1 MEVVIKYRL
10 ENRELLKG
18 SLILLTEKY
27 DSYRVSLD
35 YKTLIEGLDYSI
47 EGSRLWVEKNLYG
60 SYLVVEDGSTQDN
73 TAPLLERIAAL
84 EEKLNTLEPVLA
96 GIDDFKVMAEL
107 AYNECTTFQESL
119 DVLGQTSA
127 KQTADIKNNEAGI
140 LRLSSECNTL
150 SAAIKEQERHT
161 KEIIYST
168 SEAFSKRYNNL
179 SDSISHQNER
189 IENLFMEYD
198 KVINAL
204 AGVLKEVVELKE
216 SKPSELLDNEKVE
229 QCIKE
234 ARQLNNKVLL
244 LNTSIGVET
253 AQRRRIDTEIKI
265 LLARLI
271 ADVEK
276 IEAIIIG
283 NYDDETAIFEFLE
296 KTKEELNLKIKKLA
310 RVNLASITREFKLK
324 QAIKKQ
330 ENRLIDKI
338 NNVARITVANIT
350 RLFKLRKKVE
360 TLETNKESENG

>member
-10 ENRELLKG
+10 ENGELLKG

-35 YKTLIEGLDYSI
+35 YETLVEGLDYSI
-47 EGSRLWVEKNLYG
+47 DGSRLWVEKNLYG
-60 SYLVVEDGSTQDN
+60 SYLIIEDGSSTDN
-73 TAPLLERIAAL
+73 VALLLERIAAL
-84 EEKLNTLEPVLA
+84 EEKINTLEPNVSGLE
-96 GIDDFKVMAEL
+96 DFKVMAEL
-107 AYNECTTFQESL
+107 AYNECTAFQENIENLNNAS
-119 DVLGQTSA
+119 VNMEA
-127 KQTADIKNNEAGI
+127 VIKNMETDVGLLNTKY
-140 LRLSSECNTL
+140 NTL
-150 SAAIKEQERHT
+150 SSTIKEQEKNT
-161 KEIIYST
+161 KEIIYSM
-168 SEAFSKRYNNL
+168 SEVFSKRYNDL
-179 SDSISHQNER
+179 SANISHQDER
-189 IENLFMEYD
+189 IENLFVEYD

-204 AGVLKEVVELKE
+204 AGLLKEVVILKE
-216 SKPSELLDNEKVE
+216 NVPGNAIDDEAL
-229 QCIKE
+229 KE
-234 ARQLNNKVLL
+234 YTEEVRKLNNKVLL

-283 NYDDETAIFEFLE
+283 NYDDETAVYEFLE
-296 KTKEELNLKIKKLA
+296 KIKTELNLKIKKLA
-310 RVNLASITREFKLK
+310 RINLASMTREFKLK
-324 QAIKKQ
+324 QAISKQ

-360 TLETNKESENG
+360 TLEINKESE

>member
-1 MEVVIKYRL
+1 MKYKL
-10 ENRELLKG
+10 ENGELLKG

-35 YKTLIEGLDYSI
+35 YKTLVEGLDYSI
-47 EGSRLWVEKNLYG
+47 DGSRLWVGKNLYG
-60 SYLVVEDGSTQDN
+60 SYLIIEDGSSTDN
-73 TAPLLERIAAL
+73 VAPLLERIAAL
-84 EEKLNTLEPVLA
+84 EEKINTLEPNVSGL
-96 GIDDFKVMAEL
+96 DDFKVMAEL

-119 DVLGQTSA
+119 DVLSQTSTKA
-127 KQTADIKNNEAGI
+127 TADIQNNEAEL
-140 LRLSSECNTL
+140 LRLSSECNAL
-150 SAAIKEQERHT
+150 SAAIKEQEKNT
-161 KEIIYST
+161 KEIIYSM
-168 SEAFSKRYNNL
+168 SEVFSKRYNNL
-179 SDSISHQNER
+179 SDSISHQDER
-189 IENLFMEYD
+189 IENLFVEYD

-204 AGVLKEVVELKE
+204 AGVLKEVVMLKE
-216 SKPSELLDNEKVE
+216 NVPGSVIDDKAL
-229 QCIKE
+229 KE
-234 ARQLNNKVLL
+234 YTEEVRKLNNKVLL

-283 NYDDETAIFEFLE
+283 NYDDETAVYEFLE
-296 KTKEELNLKIKKLA
+296 KIKTELNLKIKKLA
-310 RVNLASITREFKLK
+310 RINLASMTREFKLK
-324 QAIKKQ
+324 QAIANQ

-360 TLETNKESENG
+360 TLETNKESE

>member
-10 ENRELLKG
+10 ENGELLKG

-35 YKTLIEGLDYSI
+35 YETLVEGLDYSI
-47 EGSRLWVEKNLYG
+47 DGSRLWVEKNLYG
-60 SYLVVEDGSTQDN
+60 SYLIIEDGSSTDN
-73 TAPLLERIAAL
+73 VAPLLERIAAL
-84 EEKLNTLEPVLA
+84 EEKINTLEPNVSGLE
-96 GIDDFKVMAEL
+96 DFKVMAEL
-107 AYNECTTFQESL
+107 AYNECTAFQENIENLNNAS
-119 DVLGQTSA
+119 VNMEA
-127 KQTADIKNNEAGI
+127 VIKNMETDVGLLNTKY
-140 LRLSSECNTL
+140 NTL
-150 SAAIKEQERHT
+150 SSTIKEQEKNT
-161 KEIIYST
+161 KEIIYSM
-168 SEAFSKRYNNL
+168 SEVFSKRYNDL
-179 SDSISHQNER
+179 SANISHQDER
-189 IENLFMEYD
+189 IENLFVEYD

-204 AGVLKEVVELKE
+204 AGVLKEVVILKE
-216 SKPSELLDNEKVE
+216 SVPGSVIDDKAL
-229 QCIKE
+229 KE
-234 ARQLNNKVLL
+234 YTEEVRKLNNKVLL

-283 NYDDETAIFEFLE
+283 NYDDETAVYEFLE
-296 KTKEELNLKIKKLA
+296 KIKTELNLKIKKLA
-310 RVNLASITREFKLK
+310 RINLASMTREFKLK
-324 QAIKKQ
+324 QAIGKQ

-360 TLETNKESENG
+360 TLETNKESE

>member
-10 ENRELLKG
+10 ENGELLKG

-35 YKTLIEGLDYSI
+35 YETLVEGLDYSI
-47 EGSRLWVEKNLYG
+47 DGSRLWVEKNLYG
-60 SYLVVEDGSTQDN
+60 SYLIIEDGSSTDN
-73 TAPLLERIAAL
+73 VAPLLERIAAL
-84 EEKLNTLEPVLA
+84 EEKINTLEPNVSGLE
-96 GIDDFKVMAEL
+96 DFKVMAEL

-119 DVLGQTSA
+119 DVLSQTSTKA
-127 KQTADIKNNEAGI
+127 TADIQNNEAEL
-140 LRLSSECNTL
+140 LRLSSECNAL
-150 SAAIKEQERHT
+150 SAAIKEQEKNT
-161 KEIIYST
+161 KEIIYSM
-168 SEAFSKRYNNL
+168 SEVFSKRYNDL
-179 SDSISHQNER
+179 SANISHQDQR
-189 IENLFMEYD
+189 IENLFVEYD

-204 AGVLKEVVELKE
+204 AGVLKEVVMLKE
-216 SKPSELLDNEKVE
+216 NVPGSVIDDKAL
-229 QCIKE
+229 KE
-234 ARQLNNKVLL
+234 YTEEVRALNNKVLL

-283 NYDDETAIFEFLE
+283 NYDDETAIYEFLE
-296 KTKEELNLKIKKLA
+296 KIKTELNLKIKKLA
-310 RVNLASITREFKLK
+310 RINLASMTREFKLK
-324 QAIKKQ
+324 QAIANQ

-360 TLETNKESENG
+360 TLETNKESE

>member
-1 MEVVIKYRL
+1 MKYRL
-10 ENRELLKG
+10 EKGELLKG
-18 SLILLTEKY
+18 SLILLTERY

-47 EGSRLWVEKNLYG
+47 SGSRLWIEKNLYG
-60 SYLVVEDGSTQDN
+60 SYLVIEDGSTQDN

-84 EEKLNTLEPVLA
+84 EERLNTLEPALA
-96 GIDDFKVMAEL
+96 GFDDFKVMAEL
-107 AYNECTTFQESL
+107 AYNECTTFQEKL
-119 DVLGQTSA
+119 DVLSQTSA
-127 KQTADIKNNEAGI
+127 KQTADTQNNEAEI

-150 SAAIKEQERHT
+150 SAIVKEQEKRT

-168 SEAFSKRYNNL
+168 SEVFSKRYNNL
-179 SDSISHQNER
+179 SDNISHQNER
-189 IENLFMEYD
+189 IESLVIEYNKAAD
-198 KVINAL
+198 TLVAL
-204 AGVLKEVVELKE
+204 SKEMSALKE
-216 SKPSELLDNEKVE
+216 SKPYEGLDNQKVE
-229 QCIKE
+229 QCIEE

-283 NYDDETAIFEFLE
+283 NYDDETAIYEFLE

-310 RVNLASITREFKLK
+310 RVNLASIVREFKLK
-324 QAIKKQ
+324 QAIKRQ
-330 ENRLIDKI
+330 ENKLIDKI

-360 TLETNKESENG
+360 TLEINKESENG

>member
-10 ENRELLKG
+10 ENGELLKG

-35 YKTLIEGLDYSI
+35 YETLVEGLDYSI
-47 EGSRLWVEKNLYG
+47 DGSRLWVEKNLYG
-60 SYLVVEDGSTQDN
+60 SYLIIEDGSSTDN
-73 TAPLLERIAAL
+73 VAPLLERIAAL
-84 EEKLNTLEPVLA
+84 EEKINTLEPNVSGLE
-96 GIDDFKVMAEL
+96 DFKVMAEL
-107 AYNECTTFQESL
+107 AYNECTAFQENIENLNNAS
-119 DVLGQTSA
+119 VNMEA
-127 KQTADIKNNEAGI
+127 VIKNMETDVGLLNTKY
-140 LRLSSECNTL
+140 NTL
-150 SAAIKEQERHT
+150 SSTIKEQEKNT
-161 KEIIYST
+161 KEIIYSM
-168 SEAFSKRYNNL
+168 SEVFSKRYNDL
-179 SDSISHQNER
+179 SANISHQDER
-189 IENLFMEYD
+189 IENLFVEYD

-204 AGVLKEVVELKE
+204 VGVLKEVVILKE
-216 SKPSELLDNEKVE
+216 SVPGSVIDDKAL
-229 QCIKE
+229 KE
-234 ARQLNNKVLL
+234 YTEEVRKLNNKVLL

-283 NYDDETAIFEFLE
+283 NYDDETAVYEFLE
-296 KTKEELNLKIKKLA
+296 KIKTELNLKIKKLA
-310 RVNLASITREFKLK
+310 RINLASMTREFKLK
-324 QAIKKQ
+324 QAIGKQ

-360 TLETNKESENG
+360 TLETNKESE

>member
-10 ENRELLKG
+10 ENGELLKG

-35 YKTLIEGLDYSI
+35 YETLVEGLDYSI
-47 EGSRLWVEKNLYG
+47 DGSRLWVEKNLYG
-60 SYLVVEDGSTQDN
+60 SYLIIEDGSSTDN
-73 TAPLLERIAAL
+73 VAPLLERIAAL
-84 EEKLNTLEPVLA
+84 EEKINTLEPNVSGLE
-96 GIDDFKVMAEL
+96 DFKVMAEL

-119 DVLGQTSA
+119 DVLSQTSTKA
-127 KQTADIKNNEAGI
+127 TADIQNNEAEL
-140 LRLSSECNTL
+140 LRLSSECNAL
-150 SAAIKEQERHT
+150 SAAIKEQEKNT
-161 KEIIYST
+161 KEIIYSM
-168 SEAFSKRYNNL
+168 SEVFSKRYNDL
-179 SDSISHQNER
+179 SANISHQDQR
-189 IENLFMEYD
+189 IENLFVEYD

-204 AGVLKEVVELKE
+204 AGVLKEVVMLKE
-216 SKPSELLDNEKVE
+216 NVPGSVIDDKAL
-229 QCIKE
+229 KE
-234 ARQLNNKVLL
+234 YTEEVRALNNKVLL

-283 NYDDETAIFEFLE
+283 NYDEETAIYEFLE

-310 RVNLASITREFKLK
+310 RVNLASMTREFKLK
-324 QAIKKQ
+324 QAIANQ

-360 TLETNKESENG
+360 TLETNKESE

>member
-10 ENRELLKG
+10 ENGELLKG

-35 YKTLIEGLDYSI
+35 YETLVEGLDYSI
-47 EGSRLWVEKNLYG
+47 DGSRLWVEKNLYG
-60 SYLVVEDGSTQDN
+60 SYLIIEDGSSTDN
-73 TAPLLERIAAL
+73 VAPLLERIAAL
-84 EEKLNTLEPVLA
+84 EEKINTLEPNVSGLE
-96 GIDDFKVMAEL
+96 DFKVMAEL
-107 AYNECTTFQESL
+107 AYNECTAFQENIENLNNAS
-119 DVLGQTSA
+119 VNMEA
-127 KQTADIKNNEAGI
+127 VIKNIETDVGLLNTKY
-140 LRLSSECNTL
+140 NTL
-150 SAAIKEQERHT
+150 SSTIKEQEKNT
-161 KEIIYST
+161 KEIIYSM
-168 SEAFSKRYNNL
+168 SEVFSKRYNDL
-179 SDSISHQNER
+179 SANISHQDER
-189 IENLFMEYD
+189 IENLFVEYD

-204 AGVLKEVVELKE
+204 AGVLKEVVILKE
-216 SKPSELLDNEKVE
+216 SVPGSVIDDKAL
-229 QCIKE
+229 KE
-234 ARQLNNKVLL
+234 YTEEVRKLNNKVLL

-283 NYDDETAIFEFLE
+283 NYDDETAVYEFLE
-296 KTKEELNLKIKKLA
+296 KIKTELNLKIKKLA
-310 RVNLASITREFKLK
+310 RINLASMTREFKLK
-324 QAIKKQ
+324 QAIGKQ

-360 TLETNKESENG
+360 TLETNKESE

>member
-10 ENRELLKG
+10 ENGELLKG

-35 YKTLIEGLDYSI
+35 YETLVEGLDYSI
-47 EGSRLWVEKNLYG
+47 DGSRLWVEKNLYG
-60 SYLVVEDGSTQDN
+60 SYLIIEDGSSTDN
-73 TAPLLERIAAL
+73 VAPLLERIAAL
-84 EEKLNTLEPVLA
+84 EEKINTLEPNVSGL
-96 GIDDFKVMAEL
+96 DDFKVMAEL

-119 DVLGQTSA
+119 DVLSQTSTKA
-127 KQTADIKNNEAGI
+127 TADIQNNEAEL
-140 LRLSSECNTL
+140 LRLSSECNAL
-150 SAAIKEQERHT
+150 SAAIKEQEKNT
-161 KEIIYST
+161 KEIIYSM
-168 SEAFSKRYNNL
+168 SEVFSKRYNDL
-179 SDSISHQNER
+179 SDNISHQDQR
-189 IENLFMEYD
+189 IENLFVEYD

-204 AGVLKEVVELKE
+204 AGVLKEVVMLKE
-216 SKPSELLDNEKVE
+216 NVPGSVIDDKAL
-229 QCIKE
+229 KE
-234 ARQLNNKVLL
+234 YTEEVRKLNNKVLL

-283 NYDDETAIFEFLE
+283 NYDDETAVYEFLE
-296 KTKEELNLKIKKLA
+296 KIKTELNLKIKKLA
-310 RVNLASITREFKLK
+310 RINLASMTREFKLK
-324 QAIKKQ
+324 QAIANQ

-360 TLETNKESENG
+360 TLETNKESE

>member
-1 MEVVIKYRL
+1 MEVVIKYKL
-10 ENRELLKG
+10 ENGELLRG

-27 DSYRVSLD
+27 DSYRIRLD
-35 YKTLIEGLDYSI
+35 YETLVEGLDYSI

-60 SYLVVEDGSTQDN
+60 SYLIIEDGSSTDDV
-73 TAPLLERIAAL
+73 APLLERIAAL
-84 EEKLNTLEPVLA
+84 EKKINTLEPNVSGL
-96 GIDDFKVMAEL
+96 DDFKVMAEL
-107 AYNECTTFQESL
+107 AYNECTTFQE
-119 DVLGQTSA
+119 DVQILNNTSA
-127 KQTADIKNNEAGI
+127 NIKAAIKNMEADINLLNIKNNS
-140 LRLSSECNTL
+140 LSNT
-150 SAAIKEQERHT
+150 IKEQE
-161 KEIIYST
+161 KNIKKNIYSM
-168 SEAFSKRYNNL
+168 SEVFSKRYNDL
-179 SDSISHQNER
+179 SANISHQDER
-189 IENLFMEYD
+189 IENLFMEHN

-204 AGVLKEVVELKE
+204 AGVSKEVAMLKENMPCGVIDDKALKE
-216 SKPSELLDNEKVE
+216 YAEEIRK
-229 QCIKE
+229 
-234 ARQLNNKVLL
+234 LNNKVLL

-253 AQRRRIDTEIKI
+253 AQRRRIDIEIKI

-310 RVNLASITREFKLK
+310 RINLASITREFKLK
-324 QAIKKQ
+324 QAISKQ

-338 NNVARITVANIT
+338 NNVARITAANIT

>member
-1 MEVVIKYRL
+1 MKYRL
-10 ENRELLKG
+10 EKGELLKG

-47 EGSRLWVEKNLYG
+47 DGSRLWIEKNLYG
-60 SYLVVEDGSTQDN
+60 SYLVIEDGNTQDN
-73 TAPLLERIAAL
+73 TAPLLERIATL
-84 EEKLNTLEPVLA
+84 EEKLNALEPVLT
-96 GIDDFKVMAEL
+96 GFDDFKVMAEL
-107 AYNECTTFQESL
+107 AYNECTTFQGRL
-119 DVLGQTSA
+119 DVLSQTSA
-127 KQTADIKNNEAGI
+127 KQTADIQNNEAEL
-140 LRLSSECNTL
+140 LRLSSECNAL
-150 SAAIKEQERHT
+150 SAIVKEQEKRT

-168 SEAFSKRYNNL
+168 SEAFSKRYNDL

-189 IENLFMEYD
+189 IENLFVEYD

-216 SKPSELLDNEKVE
+216 NVPGSVIDDKAL
-229 QCIKE
+229 KE
-234 ARQLNNKVLL
+234 YTEEVRQLNNKVLL

-324 QAIKKQ
+324 QAISKQ

-360 TLETNKESENG
+360 TLEINKESENG

>member
-1 MEVVIKYRL
+1 MKYRL
-10 ENRELLKG
+10 ENGELLKG

-47 EGSRLWVEKNLYG
+47 DGSRLWVEKNLYG
-60 SYLVVEDGSTQDN
+60 SYLIIEDGGSVDN
-73 TAPLLERIAAL
+73 VAPLLDRIAAL
-84 EEKLNTLEPVLA
+84 EERINTLEPNVSGLN
-96 GIDDFKVMAEL
+96 DFKVMAEL
-107 AYNECTTFQESL
+107 AYNECTSFQEDL
-119 DVLGQTSA
+119 ETL
-127 KQTADIKNNEAGI
+127 NEASANMKASI
-140 LRLSSECNTL
+140 KTNATEIWRLYSKYDTLSST
-150 SAAIKEQERHT
+150 IKEQEKNT

-168 SEAFSKRYNNL
+168 SEVFSKRYNDL
-179 SDSISHQNER
+179 SDNISHQDER
-189 IENLFMEYD
+189 IENLFVEYD

-204 AGVLKEVVELKE
+204 AGVLKEVVALKE
-216 SKPSELLDNEKVE
+216 SKPSECLDNEKVE

-283 NYDDETAIFEFLE
+283 NYDDETAIYEFLE

-324 QAIKKQ
+324 QAIKNQ
-330 ENRLIDKI
+330 ENRLINKI

-360 TLETNKESENG
+360 TLETNKESE

>member
-10 ENRELLKG
+10 ENGELLKG

-35 YKTLIEGLDYSI
+35 YETLVEGLDYSI
-47 EGSRLWVEKNLYG
+47 DGSRLWVEKNLYG
-60 SYLVVEDGSTQDN
+60 SYLIIEDGSSTDN
-73 TAPLLERIAAL
+73 VAPLLERIAAL
-84 EEKLNTLEPVLA
+84 EEKINTLEPNVSGLE
-96 GIDDFKVMAEL
+96 DFKVMAEL

-119 DVLGQTSA
+119 DVLSQTSTKA
-127 KQTADIKNNEAGI
+127 TADIQNNEAEL
-140 LRLSSECNTL
+140 LRLSSECNAL
-150 SAAIKEQERHT
+150 SAAIKEQEKNT
-161 KEIIYST
+161 KEIIYSM
-168 SEAFSKRYNNL
+168 SEVFSKRYNDL
-179 SDSISHQNER
+179 SDNISHQDQR
-189 IENLFMEYD
+189 IENLFVEYD

-204 AGVLKEVVELKE
+204 AGVLKEVVILKE
-216 SKPSELLDNEKVE
+216 SVPGSVIDDKAL
-229 QCIKE
+229 KE
-234 ARQLNNKVLL
+234 YTEEVRKLNNKVLL

-283 NYDDETAIFEFLE
+283 NYDDETAIYEFLE
-296 KTKEELNLKIKKLA
+296 KIKTELNLKIKKLA
-310 RVNLASITREFKLK
+310 RINLASMTREFKLK
-324 QAIKKQ
+324 QAIGKQ

-360 TLETNKESENG
+360 TLETNKESE

>member
-10 ENRELLKG
+10 ENGELLKG

-35 YKTLIEGLDYSI
+35 YETLVEGLDYSI
-47 EGSRLWVEKNLYG
+47 DGSRLWVEKNLYG
-60 SYLVVEDGSTQDN
+60 SYLIIEDGSSTDN
-73 TAPLLERIAAL
+73 VAPLLERIAAL
-84 EEKLNTLEPVLA
+84 EEKINTLEPNVSGL
-96 GIDDFKVMAEL
+96 DDFKVMAEL

-119 DVLGQTSA
+119 DVLSQTSTKA
-127 KQTADIKNNEAGI
+127 TADIQNNEAEL
-140 LRLSSECNTL
+140 LRLSSECNAL
-150 SAAIKEQERHT
+150 SAAIKEQEKNT
-161 KEIIYST
+161 KEIIYSM
-168 SEAFSKRYNNL
+168 SEVFSKRYNDL
-179 SDSISHQNER
+179 SDNISHQDQR
-189 IENLFMEYD
+189 IENLFVEYD

-204 AGVLKEVVELKE
+204 AGVLKEVVILKE
-216 SKPSELLDNEKVE
+216 NVPGSVIDDKAL
-229 QCIKE
+229 KE
-234 ARQLNNKVLL
+234 YTEEVRKLNNKVLL

-283 NYDDETAIFEFLE
+283 NYDDETAVYEFLE
-296 KTKEELNLKIKKLA
+296 KIKTELNLKIKKLA
-310 RVNLASITREFKLK
+310 RINLASMTREFKLK
-324 QAIKKQ
+324 QAIGKQ
-330 ENRLIDKI
+330 ENRLIDKV

-360 TLETNKESENG
+360 TLETNKESE

>member
-10 ENRELLKG
+10 ENGELLKG

-35 YKTLIEGLDYSI
+35 YETLVEGLDYSI
-47 EGSRLWVEKNLYG
+47 DGSRLWVEKNLYG
-60 SYLVVEDGSTQDN
+60 SYLIIEDGSSTDN
-73 TAPLLERIAAL
+73 VAPLLERIAAL
-84 EEKLNTLEPVLA
+84 EEKINTLEPNVSGL
-96 GIDDFKVMAEL
+96 DDFKVMAEL

-119 DVLGQTSA
+119 DVLSQTSTKA
-127 KQTADIKNNEAGI
+127 TADIQNNEAEL
-140 LRLSSECNTL
+140 LRLSSECNAL
-150 SAAIKEQERHT
+150 SAAIKEQEKNT
-161 KEIIYST
+161 KEIIYSM
-168 SEAFSKRYNNL
+168 SEVFSKRYNDL
-179 SDSISHQNER
+179 SDNISHQDQR
-189 IENLFMEYD
+189 IENLFVEYD

-204 AGVLKEVVELKE
+204 AGVLKEVVILKE
-216 SKPSELLDNEKVE
+216 NVPGSVIDDKAL
-229 QCIKE
+229 KE
-234 ARQLNNKVLL
+234 YTEEVRKLNNKVLL

-283 NYDDETAIFEFLE
+283 NYDDETAVYEFLE
-296 KTKEELNLKIKKLA
+296 KIKTELNLKIKKLA
-310 RVNLASITREFKLK
+310 RINLASMTREFKLK
-324 QAIKKQ
+324 QAIANQ
-330 ENRLIDKI
+330 ENRLIDKV

-360 TLETNKESENG
+360 TLETNKESE